1 MGAKFCENCGG
12 KVDEGAKFCPAC
24 GKNVGSSSTPS
35 DPMPTP
41 TPMPMPVQQKNKK
54 SKLKI
59 VGWVIAAIILLMFAA
74 DLVGGGDSK
83 SGGLSSN
90 KTIQVKAEEIAK
102 DYMADSDAA
111 QKKYKDKDVE
121 VTGKLVTKG
130 QFTNS
135 QNFGLLIYHHKENGK
150 EYRVTLDLPTDE
162 VETANKIKEGDFV
175 KAQGTCVGTVDQKDD
190 NIVSVQVHAKK
201 VNQ

>member
-74 DLVGGGDSK
+74 DLVG
-83 SGGLSSN
+83 
-90 KTIQVKAEEIAK
+90 
-102 DYMADSDAA
+102 
-111 QKKYKDKDVE
+111 
-121 VTGKLVTKG
+121 
-130 QFTNS
+130 
-135 QNFGLLIYHHKENGK
+135 
-150 EYRVTLDLPTDE
+150 
-162 VETANKIKEGDFV
+162 
-175 KAQGTCVGTVDQKDD
+175 
-190 NIVSVQVHAKK
+190 
-201 VNQ
+201 